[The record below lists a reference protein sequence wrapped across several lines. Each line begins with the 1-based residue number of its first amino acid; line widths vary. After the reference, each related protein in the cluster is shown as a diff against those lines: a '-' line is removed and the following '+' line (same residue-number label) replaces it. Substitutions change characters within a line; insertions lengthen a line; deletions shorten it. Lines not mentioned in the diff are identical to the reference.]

1 MGKAHVCGTHISHGS
16 PRFLIREEIMLHNVS
31 THIMT
36 TRFCMCIIYSVR
48 AQSVCLQWAQQV
60 VPRQRSSEGVFVI
73 WRDSYAGT

>member
-16 PRFLIREEIMLHNVS
+16 PRFLIREEIMPHNVS

-36 TRFCMCIIYSVR
+36 TCRCMCIIYSVR

-60 VPRQRSSEGVFVI
+60 VRHSKDQAKASLLFGVI
-73 WRDSYAGT
+73 HAGT